1 MFRTLKQA
9 GYDGWMTVE
18 AFGSALPDLAAA
30 TKIWRPLFASEADVY
45 EGAFRLMREGWDS
58 P

>member
-1 MFRTLKQA
+1 
-9 GYDGWMTVE
+9 MTIE

-45 EGAFRLMREGWDS
+45 RKGIETIRRGLAAA
-58 P
+58 

>member
-1 MFRTLKQA
+1 
-9 GYDGWMTVE
+9 MTIE

-45 EGAFRLMREGWDS
+45 RRA
-58 P
+58 